1 MTLFPKFDERDNVF
15 ARRALKPGTKE
26 YDEYYF
32 RHPELKETDDHL
44 RSQPYFTG
52 NYAEADYLM
61 CDSHE
66 VFLHELGHP
75 EMVSG
80 TPAEKQVRLSPK
92 RAAEKIKTFA
102 KRLGADLTGISELNQ
117 SYVLSHRGRF
127 HYSAEESYGS
137 KIELGHRF
145 AVSLG
150 FREDLDL
157 VRSGPK
163 APEYLASMLT
173 YKKSAEAAVVLA
185 GYIRSLGY
193 PARAHHYRNYQ
204 LLPVPVAIDGGLG
217 ELARC
222 GFLLTKE
229 HGNCL
234 RLSTVTTDLPL
245 ECDKPINIGV
255 QDFCQRCKL
264 CADSCP
270 SGAIPR
276 GDKTVL
282 RGVKKWVIDPVKC
295 FDFWHKAGTDCG
307 MCIGSCPWSEP
318 VNLLHKAS
326 AEAASRWKIA
336 RILLLWAYPFV
347 YGKYVPLKPPEWFEE
362 EIAG

>member
-1 MTLFPKFDERDNVF
+1 MTQFPKFDERDNVF
-15 ARRALKPGTKE
+15 ARRALQPGSPE
-26 YDEYYF
+26 YEDYYSL
-32 RHPELKETDDHL
+32 HPGLKEIDDRFRTL
-44 RSQPYFTG
+44 PYFSG
-52 NYAEADYLM
+52 NYAHSDFLL
-61 CDSHE
+61 CDSTE
-66 VFLHELGHP
+66 FFLHEIGRP

-80 TPAEKQVRLSPK
+80 IPAEKQVRLSPE
-92 RAAEKIKTFA
+92 RAAEKIKGFA
-102 KRLGADLTGISELNQ
+102 RRLGADLAGISELNQ
-117 SYVLSHRGRF
+117 SHVLSRRGRF
-127 HYSAEESYGS
+127 HFPELEPYGS
-137 KIELGHRF
+137 KINLPHKY
-145 AVSLG
+145 AISMG

-157 VRSGPK
+157 VRTGPK
-163 APEYLASMLT
+163 APEFLTSMLT

-204 LLPVPVAIDGGLG
+204 LLPVPIAIDGGLG

-234 RLSTVTTDLPL
+234 RLSSVTTDLPL
-245 ECDKPINIGV
+245 ESDKPVDFGA

-264 CADSCP
+264 CAESCP
-270 SGAIPR
+270 SGAIPK
-276 GDKTVL
+276 GDKKVL
-282 RGVKKWVIDPVKC
+282 RGVKKWVLDAEKC

-307 MCIGSCPWSEP
+307 MCIASCPWSEP

-336 RILLLWAYPFV
+336 RIILLWAYPLV
-347 YGKYVPLKPPEWFEE
+347 YGKYAPRKSPEWFEE
-362 EIAG
+362 ESA